1 MENIEIRWARASD
14 IDSLVSFFI
23 KSYGSET
30 IFGDKDFLKYYF
42 KLWDKNLSEFENNL
56 IAINDNGEVV
66 SHYGG
71 LQYYLAFNE
80 RRYPIV
86 WGVNA
91 YTLPLWRGKSINSRM
106 LKLLQKSNKFNG
118 VIGFTEDTARF
129 YKSINYNIFDYTRFS
144 RFIYINDFD
153 KTREIVKMVNNDDY
167 LFSSLPNLFSLKTDT
182 NFHKI
187 VVLTNENLLEFSI
200 DLFYQPNLLTT
211 DRSSD
216 FIQWRFLNN
225 PYIDYSLHG
234 YKVENR
240 IVAYVVT
247 RVEILKEM
255 NTSVLR
261 IIDLFGNFEGIE
273 VLLKYIIKNSKKE
286 NHIYIDFSMFGKI
299 YIELLTGLGFY
310 QFDNEEYSVFPQ
322 VFDPIEKRTN
332 NEYLGI
338 HTESESN
345 FLDNITINDV
355 YFTRID
361 SDRDRIG
368 RKPKN

>member
-1 MENIEIRWARASD
+1 MENIEIRWARLSD
-14 IDSLVSFFI
+14 IDALVSFFL

-42 KLWDKNLSEFENNL
+42 KLWDKNFGVFENNL

-71 LQYYLAFNE
+71 LQYNIVFNNIK
-80 RRYPIV
+80 YSII

-118 VIGFTEDTARF
+118 VIGFTEDIARF
-129 YKSINYNIFDYTRFS
+129 YNSINYNIFDYTRFS
-144 RFIYINDFD
+144 RFVYVIDFD
-153 KTREIVKMVNNDDY
+153 KTREIVKIVNNEDN
-167 LFSSLPNLFSLKTDT
+167 LISWIPNLVSPKTDS
-182 NFHKI
+182 NIDEI
-187 VVLTNENLLEFSI
+187 VVLTKENILDFSI
-200 DLFYQPNLLTT
+200 DLFTQPNLLTT

-234 YKVENR
+234 FKVENR
-240 IVAYVVT
+240 IVAYIVA
-247 RVEILKEM
+247 RVEIIKKM
-255 NTSVLR
+255 NISILR
-261 IIDLFGNFEGIE
+261 IIDLFGNYEGIE
-273 VLLKYIIKNSKKE
+273 VLLQHIIENSKKE
-286 NHIYIDFSMFGKI
+286 NHIYIDFSMIGKI
-299 YIELLTGLGFY
+299 YRKLLTVLGFY

-345 FLDNITINDV
+345 FLDSISINDV
-355 YFTRID
+355 YFTRMD

-368 RKPKN
+368 RKPKV